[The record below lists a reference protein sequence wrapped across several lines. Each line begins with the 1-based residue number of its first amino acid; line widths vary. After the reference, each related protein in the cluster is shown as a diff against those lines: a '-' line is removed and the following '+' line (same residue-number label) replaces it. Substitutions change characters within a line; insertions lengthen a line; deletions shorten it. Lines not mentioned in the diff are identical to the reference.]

1 MDIFCSALNHESHG
15 SCLTLCAPLSYL
27 SLTLSMSRSIILIS
41 LLLITLS
48 ACSLPGTQTE
58 TSVGAGLS
66 LYTGSGFTMNVPDT
80 WVNNTTATLP
90 IPRHGTIS
98 MTAVSPEV
106 RYGFSNNIIIMQDTL
121 DTPMTSRKYSELNQI
136 QTTRN
141 YLEYTKLSDDVI
153 LFGDEDESRVYVF
166 EARYNTTT
174 QRMKFIQTAKVCGTK
189 VYLMHAAIAL
199 DKDAA
204 NYVSLFKSFQC
215 K

>member
-1 MDIFCSALNHESHG
+1 M
-15 SCLTLCAPLSYL
+15 
-27 SLTLSMSRSIILIS
+27 SLRLGLIS
-41 LLLITLS
+41 LLFVTLS
-48 ACSLPGTQTE
+48 ACTLPGTQTE
-58 TSVGAGLS
+58 TAVGAGLS
-66 LYTGSGFTMNVPDT
+66 LYSGSGFTMHVPDT
-80 WVNNTTATLP
+80 WTSDVTRALP
-90 IPRHGTIS
+90 TPRHGS
-98 MTAVSPEV
+98 VVMTAVSPEV
-106 RYGFSNNIIIMQDTL
+106 RYGFSNNIVVMQDVL

-174 QRMKFIQTAKVCGTK
+174 GRMKFIQTAKVCGTR

-204 NYVSLFKSFQC
+204 NYTSLFKSFQC

>member
-1 MDIFCSALNHESHG
+1 
-15 SCLTLCAPLSYL
+15 
-27 SLTLSMSRSIILIS
+27 
-41 LLLITLS
+41 
-48 ACSLPGTQTE
+48 
-58 TSVGAGLS
+58 
-66 LYTGSGFTMNVPDT
+66 MNIPDT
-80 WVNNTTATLP
+80 WASAMAASLP
-90 IPRHGTIS
+90 TPRHGEVV

-106 RYGFSNNIIIMQDTL
+106 RYGFSNNIVIMQDVL

-141 YLEYTKLSDDVI
+141 YLEYTKLSDEVI
-153 LFGDEDESRVYVF
+153 LFEDEDESRIYVF

-174 QRMKFIQTAKVCGTK
+174 QRMKFIQTAKVCGTR

-204 NYVSLFKSFQC
+204 NYTSLFKSFQC